1 MLPFSEFLM
10 SSSEPYTQ
18 ETLNAIHAKP
28 PSKDITGQ
36 ISNLPSS
43 FTLLTVTEYYKG
55 HWPPLAASEATSKH
69 INLGYVGPTA
79 VTDVYTMN
87 KNIQGTLSFQSC
99 PSIIHL

>member
-1 MLPFSEFLM
+1 M

-43 FTLLTVTEYYKG
+43 FTLLIVTEYYKE
-55 HWPPLAASEATSKH
+55 H
-69 INLGYVGPTA
+69 
-79 VTDVYTMN
+79 
-87 KNIQGTLSFQSC
+87 
-99 PSIIHL
+99 